1 MHDPGDHAP
10 FPERRPTPAG
20 PRPGGP
26 YAGRGRWAP
35 R

>member
-10 FPERRPTPAG
+10 FAERRPAPAG

-26 YAGRGRWAP
+26 YAGHGRWAP